1 MRSAADERNANE
13 KSYCHAIEFH
23 CLISAQRRSAET
35 LQVAKRKLQKRKR
48 KSRTKIVLA
57 KNRLRITRKVTDK
70 LIRECVELVLE
81 GLPIDAVCD
90 YLTISK
96 SAYYDWKEKG
106 ERFLDQ
112 SYTGRKVMYPEDE
125 PCAVF
130 VQAVIKAKAT
140 WQREILKRSFQDRNK
155 STWIRDMTML
165 ERRDRANW
173 GRNETVSVID
183 APPLAD
189 DAYL

>member
-1 MRSAADERNANE
+1 MA
-13 KSYCHAIEFH
+13 KI
-23 CLISAQRRSAET
+23 
-35 LQVAKRKLQKRKR
+35 LQFKKRKR
-48 KSRTKIVLA
+48 KRKRKKIKSRALPRKKIVLA
-57 KNRLRITRKVTDK
+57 SNRLRITRKVTDK
-70 LIRECVELVLE
+70 LIRECVELILE

-90 YLTISK
+90 YLTISR

-112 SYTGRKVMYPEDE
+112 SFTGRKVQYPEDE
-125 PCAVF
+125 TCAVF

-140 WQREILKRSFQDRNK
+140 WQRAILARSFQDRNK
-155 STWIRDMTML
+155 ATWIRDMTML

-183 APPLAD
+183 APPLPD
-189 DAYL
+189 EAYL